1 MTGRP
6 ARRPPPLDAPR
17 LAAVSP
23 NAPGAPAAGGG
34 EHAPP
39 RGSGPSDEALMFG
52 LVNRD
57 VAALETLYDR
67 YSTLVYSV
75 ALRVVSDRGLA
86 EDIVQEVFLQLW
98 RRPNSYDSAHG
109 RFIAW
114 IASVARNRSIDE
126 VRRRSRR
133 TRLEHA
139 GEDGPERI
147 ASEDRTTDPQ
157 REAELGEQRAAVRA
171 AMDALPPEQRRVLQ
185 LAYFGGLTQAE
196 IARHTGSPLGTVK
209 TRVRLGM
216 QKLRL
221 LLSDTWRDREGG
233 YDRGRPGRG
242 RS

>member
-1 MTGRP
+1 MPGQP
-6 ARRPPPLDAPR
+6 SRRPIPLDAPR
-17 LAAVSP
+17 PTATGSNSLRA
-23 NAPGAPAAGGG
+23 AAGAAG
-34 EHAPP
+34 ERAPL
-39 RGSGPSDEALMFG
+39 REAGPSDEALMFG

-75 ALRVVSDRGLA
+75 AARVVSDRGLA
-86 EDIVQEVFLQLW
+86 EDIVQEVFLRLW
-98 RRPNSYDSAHG
+98 RRPNSYDSSHG
-109 RFIAW
+109 RFAAW

-126 VRRRSRR
+126 LRRRSRR
-133 TRLEHA
+133 MRLEDP
-139 GEDGPERI
+139 GEDAPERI
-147 ASEDRTTDPQ
+147 PSEDRMGDPQ

-171 AMDALPPEQRRVLQ
+171 AMEALPPEQRRVLQ

-221 LLSDTWRDREGG
+221 LLSDTWTAREGG
-233 YDRGRPGRG
+233 YGRG
-242 RS
+242 RRRGERS